1 MALNDGAEGDDSGA
15 GTGEPT
21 VFVDKDGTLVV
32 DQPYNVDP
40 ARMCFTAGALDGLR
54 LLHAHGFR
62 IVVITNQPGLALGHF
77 DLQAL
82 LRLRQALARRL
93 ARAGVPLTGF
103 HACPHAPG
111 PMAEPVCG
119 CRKPAPGLLHQAAR
133 AHGLDL
139 ARSWMVGDI
148 LDDVEAGQ
156 RAGCRT
162 VLLDVGHET
171 LWQGGPWRTPHA
183 RATNLYDAARHI
195 LTAPAA
201 AARPAT
207 PPALAAR

>member
-1 MALNDGAEGDDSGA
+1 MALNEGG
-15 GTGEPT
+15 GEPT
-21 VFVDKDGTLVV
+21 VFVDKDGTLVE
-32 DQPYNVDP
+32 DRPYNADP
-40 ARMCFTAGALDGLR
+40 ARMSFTTGALDGLR

-62 IVVITNQPGLALGHF
+62 IVVVTNQPGVALGYF

-103 HACPHAPG
+103 YACPHAPATPDG
-111 PMAEPVCG
+111 PACH
-119 CRKPAPGLLHQAAR
+119 CRKPAPGLLQQAAR
-133 AHGLDL
+133 VHGLDL

-156 RAGCRT
+156 RAGCRS
-162 VLLDVGHET
+162 VLLDVGNET
-171 LWQGGPWRTPHA
+171 LWQEGPWRTPHL
-183 RATNLYDAARHI
+183 RATDLHDAARQI
-195 LTAPAA
+195 LRAPAA
-201 AARPAT
+201 ADVAAT

>member
-1 MALNDGAEGDDSGA
+1 MALNDGGGDPA
-15 GTGEPT
+15 
-21 VFVDKDGTLVV
+21 VFVDKDGTLVE

-54 LLHAHGFR
+54 LLHAQGFR
-62 IVVITNQPGLALGHF
+62 IVVVTNQPGVALGYF
-77 DLQAL
+77 DLNAL

-103 HACPHAPG
+103 YACPHAPG
-111 PMAEPVCG
+111 TAAEPACS
-119 CRKPAPGLLHQAAR
+119 CRKPAPGLFHQAAR

-156 RAGCRT
+156 RAGCRS
-162 VLLDVGHET
+162 VLLDVGNET
-171 LWQGGPWRTPHA
+171 VWKSGPWRTPHA
-183 RATNLYDAARHI
+183 RAANLHEAARHI
-195 LTAPAA
+195 IRA
-201 AARPAT
+201 
-207 PPALAAR
+207 PALADPPAMPPELAAR